1 MSKTAVVTARIDP
14 DLKRSAEQVFT
25 ILGLNTTQAI
35 TLFFRQVELQQGLPF
50 VVRVPN
56 KATRTALDEAQA
68 RSNLTSFNTVDE
80 LFEDLGIE

>member
-14 DLKRSAEQVFT
+14 DLKRSAEHVFT
-25 ILGLNTTQAI
+25 KLGLNTTQAI
-35 TLFFRQVELQQGLPF
+35 TMFFKQVELQQGLPF

-56 KATRTALDEAQA
+56 QATKTALDEAQA

-80 LFEDLGIE
+80 LFEDLGIG

>member
-14 DLKRSAEQVFT
+14 DLKRGAEQVFT

-35 TLFFRQVELQQGLPF
+35 TMFFKQVELQQGLPF

-56 KATRTALDEAQA
+56 NATKTDIRL
-68 RSNLTSFNTVDE
+68 S
-80 LFEDLGIE
+80 

>member
-14 DLKRSAEQVFT
+14 DLKRGAEQVFT
-25 ILGLNTTQAI
+25 MLGLNTTQAI
-35 TLFFRQVELQQGLPF
+35 TMFFKQVELQQGLPF

>member
-50 VVRVPN
+50 VVRVPTR
-56 KATRTALDEAQA
+56 ATRTALDEAQA

-80 LFEDLGIE
+80 LFDDLGIG

>member
-14 DLKRSAEQVFT
+14 DLKRGAEQVFT
-25 ILGLNTTQAI
+25 MLGLNTTQAI
-35 TLFFRQVELQQGLPF
+35 TMFFKQVELQQGLPF

-80 LFEDLGIE
+80 LFEDLGIG

>member
-14 DLKRSAEQVFT
+14 DLKRSAEHVFT

-50 VVRVPN
+50 VVRVPD
-56 KATRTALDEAQA
+56 KATRTALDKA
-68 RSNLTSFNTVDE
+68 RLDLNLTSFDTVDE
-80 LFEDLGIE
+80 LYEDLGIG